1 MRLWIIRAYEKDKGE
16 LMRIVVDLDGT
27 ICSLK
32 AQGQTYADVV
42 PLDGAVAA
50 LKQLKAAG
58 HEIIIHTARNMK
70 TCEGNVGKVMANV
83 GKITLDWLD
92 SYQIPYDEI
101 VFGKPNGDIYIDDKA
116 LHFLGWVAVIKKLS

>member
-1 MRLWIIRAYEKDKGE
+1 MR
-16 LMRIVVDLDGT
+16 VVIDLDGT

-32 AQGQTYADVV
+32 EQGQTYEDVV
-42 PLDGAVAA
+42 PLRGAIAA
-50 LKQLKAAG
+50 LRKLKESG

-83 GKITLDWLD
+83 GKITLDWLHK
-92 SYQIPYDEI
+92 YKIPYDEI

-116 LHFLGWVAVIKKLS
+116 LLFSEWSDAMQQLEVGK